1 MSGVYVGEEDGHLL
15 FVSTDG
21 KRLHLYR
28 DKSDLLKLALEGNG
42 VDTKAVTSHNFGVK
56 KTADMLVIGAEL
68 AGQFPGWQK
77 EGKEGRDQRERGEF
91 HLLEAG
97 KRFYSRPS
105 DDYSVIPRA
114 K

>member
-1 MSGVYVGEEDGHLL
+1 MNGVYIGEEDGHLL

-21 KRLHLYR
+21 RRMHLYR
-28 DKSDLLKLALEGNG
+28 DRTDYVRTALEGNG
-42 VDTKAVTSHNFGVK
+42 VDTKAITGHNFGVK
-56 KTADMLVIGAEL
+56 NTADMLVIGEEN
-68 AGQFPGWQK
+68 AGQFPNWRK

-105 DDYSVIPRA
+105 DDYSVIPCA